1 MVRASFR
8 LWAGIAFWGILI
20 SAFVINDGVWPLKG
34 FWPPALCAFA
44 IGALAILFVGISYW
58 SPLRSLVFLPDTDV
72 TEYLAKISSVP
83 TFSEE
88 NALNWRLFWLCISR
102 GRSKQ
107 LI

>member
-72 TEYLAKISSVP
+72 TEYLAKIKPGMMIAILLS
-83 TFSEE
+83 
-88 NALNWRLFWLCISR
+88 
-102 GRSKQ
+102 
-107 LI
+107 LIFAVRAFVEFNG